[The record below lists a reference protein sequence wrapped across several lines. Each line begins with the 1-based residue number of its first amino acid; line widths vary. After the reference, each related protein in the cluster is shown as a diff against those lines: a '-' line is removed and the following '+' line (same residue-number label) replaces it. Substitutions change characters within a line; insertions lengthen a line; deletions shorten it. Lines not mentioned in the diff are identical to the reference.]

1 MKENILITGG
11 SGLLALNWAATMRKK
26 FNITLGLHDRK
37 VNLKDTKSILLDL
50 DSKEV
55 LTKAFEELQPQLVIH
70 AAGITN
76 VEVCESNPALAKYIN
91 VDLTKNLVMV
101 CAKLNIPMVY
111 ISTDHLFSGNESL
124 IDEDFPASPINV
136 YAKTK
141 AEAEAYV
148 QHTYPEALI
157 IRTNFYAWGTS
168 YRNSFSDMVI
178 NNLRAGKK
186 ISLFKDI
193 YYTPM
198 LVEPLV
204 HRVHELVQKKAKGI
218 FNVVGDDRISKYDFG
233 LKLAREFNL
242 NNDLIDEGK
251 IIDKPYLV
259 NRPHDMSLSNE
270 KVTNFLGRKMGGLD
284 QHILKLKAQEVSG
297 ITKELQAL

>member
-11 SGLLALNWAATMRKK
+11 SGLLALNWAATMREK
-26 FNITLGLHDRK
+26 FNVTLGLHDRK

-50 DSKEV
+50 DSKEA
-55 LTKAFEELQPQLVIH
+55 LTKVFDELQPQLVIH
-70 AAGITN
+70 AAGLTS
-76 VEVCESNPALAKYIN
+76 VEACEANPVLAKYIN
-91 VDLTKNLVMV
+91 VDLSQNLAIV
-101 CAKLNIPMVY
+101 CANLNISLVY

-124 IDEDFPASPINV
+124 IDEDFPVSPINV

-141 AEAEAYV
+141 VEAEAYV
-148 QHTYPEALI
+148 QNALPQALI

-168 YRNSFSDMVI
+168 YRHSFSDMVI

-193 YYTPM
+193 YYTPL
-198 LVEPLV
+198 LVESLV
-204 HRVHELVQKKAKGI
+204 DAVHELVKKKAKGI

-233 LKLAREFNL
+233 LKLAREFSLDNS
-242 NNDLIDEGK
+242 LIDEGK
-251 IIDKPYLV
+251 IIDKPSLV

-284 QHILKLKAQEVSG
+284 QHVLKLKAQEVNG
-297 ITKELQAL
+297 LAKELQAL

>member
-11 SGLLALNWAATMRKK
+11 AGLLALNWAATMREK
-26 FNITLGLHDRK
+26 FNVTIGLHDRK

-55 LTKAFEELQPQLVIH
+55 LTKVFNELQPQLVIH
-70 AAGITN
+70 AAGLTN
-76 VEVCESNPALAKYIN
+76 VEECEANPTLAKYIN
-91 VDLTKNLVMV
+91 VNLTKKLVMA
-101 CAKLNIPMVY
+101 CANLNIPMVY

-124 IDEDFPASPINV
+124 IDEDFPASPVNV

-141 AEAEAYV
+141 ADAEDYI

-168 YRNSFSDMVI
+168 YRHSFSDMVI

-193 YYTPM
+193 YYTPI

-204 HRVHELVQKKAKGI
+204 DAVHELVQKKAKGI

-242 NNDLIDEGK
+242 DNDLIDEGK
-251 IIDKPYLV
+251 IIDRPSLV

-270 KVTNFLGRKMGGLD
+270 KVTNYLGKKMGGLD
-284 QHILKLKAQEVSG
+284 EHILKLKVQEASG
-297 ITKELQAL
+297 LAKELQAL

>member
-11 SGLLALNWAATMRKK
+11 SGLLALNWAATMREK

-50 DSKEV
+50 NSKEA
-55 LTKAFEELQPQLVIH
+55 LTKALEELQPQLIIH
-70 AAGITN
+70 AAGLTN
-76 VEVCESNPALAKYIN
+76 VEACEANPILAKYIN

-101 CAKLNIPMVY
+101 CAKLNLPMVY
-111 ISTDHLFSGNESL
+111 ISTDHLFLGNESL
-124 IDEDFPASPINV
+124 IDEDFPVSPMNV

-141 AEAEAYV
+141 VEAETYV
-148 QHTYPEALI
+148 QNTFSEALI

-168 YRNSFSDMVI
+168 YRHSFSDMVI

-193 YYTPM
+193 YYTPI
-198 LVEPLV
+198 LAESLV
-204 HRVHELVQKKAKGI
+204 HNVHELVQKRAKGI

-233 LKLAREFNL
+233 LKLALEFNL
-242 NNDLIDEGK
+242 DNDLIEEGK
-251 IIDKPYLV
+251 IIDKPSLV

-270 KVTNFLGRKMGGLD
+270 KVSNYLGKKMGGLD
-284 QHILKLKAQEVSG
+284 QHILKLKAQEAKG
-297 ITKELQAL
+297 LAQELQTL

>member
-1 MKENILITGG
+1 MKEKILITGG
-11 SGLLALNWAATMRKK
+11 SGLLALNWAATMREKL
-26 FNITLGLHDRK
+26 NITLGLHDRK

-50 DSKEV
+50 DSKEA
-55 LTKAFEELQPQLVIH
+55 LTKVFEELQPQLVIH
-70 AAGITN
+70 AAGLTN
-76 VEVCESNPALAKYIN
+76 IEACEANPPLAKYIN
-91 VDLTKNLVMV
+91 VDLTKNLVMA
-101 CAKLNIPMVY
+101 CANLNIPMVY
-111 ISTDHLFSGNESL
+111 LSTDHLFSGNESL
-124 IDEDFPASPINV
+124 IDEDFPVSPLNV

-141 AEAEAYV
+141 VEAEACV
-148 QHTYPEALI
+148 QNTYPEALI

-168 YRNSFSDMVI
+168 YRHSFSDLVI

-198 LVEPLV
+198 LVESLV
-204 HRVHELVQKKAKGI
+204 DAVHELVKKKAQGI

-233 LKLAREFNL
+233 LKLAREFSLDNS
-242 NNDLIDEGK
+242 LIDEGK
-251 IIDKPYLV
+251 IIDRTSLV

-270 KVTNFLGRKMGGLD
+270 KVTNFLGVKIGGLD

-297 ITKELQAL
+297 LAKELQAL

>member
-11 SGLLALNWAATMRKK
+11 SGLLALNWAATMREK

-37 VNLKDTKSILLDL
+37 LSFKNTNSILLNL
-50 DSKEV
+50 DSKDA

-70 AAGITN
+70 AAGLTS
-76 VEVCESNPALAKYIN
+76 VEECEFNPTLAKYIN
-91 VDLTKNLVMV
+91 VDLTKHLVMA
-101 CAKLNIPMVY
+101 CRNLNIPIVY

-136 YAKTK
+136 YGKTK

-157 IRTNFYAWGTS
+157 IRTNFYAWGSS
-168 YRNSFSDMVI
+168 YRHSFSDMVI
-178 NNLRAGKK
+178 NNLRAGKSV
-186 ISLFKDI
+186 SLFKDI
-193 YYTPM
+193 YYTPI
-198 LVEPLV
+198 LVESLV
-204 HRVHELVQKKAKGI
+204 DAVHELVQKKAKGI

-242 NNDLIDEGK
+242 DNSLIEEGK
-251 IIDKPYLV
+251 ITDRSSLV

-270 KVTNFLGRKMGGLD
+270 KVTNFLSRTMGGLD
-284 QHILKLKAQEVSG
+284 QHILKLKAQEASG
-297 ITKELQAL
+297 LAKELQAL

>member
-11 SGLLALNWAATMRKK
+11 SGLLALNWAATMREN

-55 LTKAFEELQPQLVIH
+55 LTKLFDELQPQLVIH
-70 AAGITN
+70 AAGLTN
-76 VEVCESNPALAKYIN
+76 VEACEANPTLAKYIN
-91 VDLTKNLVMV
+91 VALTKNLVKA
-101 CAKLNIPMVY
+101 CANLNIPMVY

-124 IDEDFPASPINV
+124 IDEDFPVSPMNV

-141 AEAEAYV
+141 VEAEAYV

-168 YRNSFSDMVI
+168 YRHSFSDMVI

-193 YYTPM
+193 YFTPI

-204 HRVHELVQKKAKGI
+204 YIVHELVHKKAKGI

-233 LKLAREFNL
+233 LMIAREFNL
-242 NNDLIDEGK
+242 DNSLIENGK
-251 IIDKPYLV
+251 IIDKPSLV
-259 NRPHDMSLSNE
+259 KRPHDMSLSNE
-270 KVTNFLGRKMGGLD
+270 KVTNYLGKKMGGLD
-284 QHILKLKAQEVSG
+284 QHIIKLKAQEASRFAQ
-297 ITKELQAL
+297 ELQAL